1 MQTVVIFYD
10 TSLSSLAIK
19 EKMSIPLSH
28 LFTKINWNKNIF
40 QKPLGMMGGGFEQ
53 ELLDQ
58 RLVQFWRE

>member
-1 MQTVVIFYD
+1 
-10 TSLSSLAIK
+10 
-19 EKMSIPLSH
+19 MSIPLSH